1 MKKTWNW
8 TVLALILG
16 FVLALSACTDKEPR
30 AVGQDG
36 PNVEQ
41 TKSIYDNPPK
51 GAKDL
56 SDPLLIPS
64 ESGDKKETTN
74 EHGTRYKG
82 MGNNIYST
90 IGTSGVHEGGVSS
103 YFESILKGEGI
114 TGVKVF
120 VIDDSVVLARKKAET
135 TSHEYDDTQK
145 KVLSE
150 TEGMTGKEEPQAQ
163 KTEYGNNDAHDNL
176 KQAQSMMDEL
186 FNGNV
191 KILTVTD
198 PKAVDLINNI
208 EKNIK
213 SSDYQKASDDI
224 LKLLNMTT

>member
-1 MKKTWNW
+1 MKKTWKW
-8 TVLALILG
+8 TVMALILG
-16 FVLALSACTDKEPR
+16 IVLALSACTNKEPR
-30 AVGQDG
+30 AVGQDE

-51 GAKDL
+51 GAEDL

-64 ESGDKKETTN
+64 ESGDKTETTN
-74 EHGTRYKG
+74 EYGTRYKG

-90 IGTSGVHEGGVSS
+90 IGTSGIHEGGVSS

-120 VIDDSVVLARKKAET
+120 VVDDSVVLARKKAET

-145 KVLSE
+145 KVLSG
-150 TEGMTGKEEPQAQ
+150 TEGMTGKEEPQPQ
-163 KTEYGNNDAHDNL
+163 EMEHGNNDAHDNL
-176 KQAQSMMDEL
+176 NQAQSMMDDM